1 MNYKIEENTLEFLSL
16 SHEDMDSM
24 VDEVV
29 ESVDKISEEIHG

>member
-1 MNYKIEENTLEFLSL
+1 MNYKIEENTLEFLSM
-16 SHEDMDSM
+16 SYEDMDSM